1 MIYFKMSLEMS
12 ESLRK
17 EFEQVMSAS
26 KSLLH
31 RHQVPYKNQGIH
43 HELDILFMTPHDSY
57 PKLQP
62 AEYHRNL
69 IRRVVRIIHPDVP
82 LAGFPATMFRVPP
95 HGQVPAHVDNPEYGR
110 RTGIVFPITP
120 YDPDKWAPCKAGM
133 PEPDTYCEF
142 HPCYAFSTDAR
153 HEVYN
158 NEYERSMVQIWVD
171 LDCSEVYDRYKSGK
185 LFVKSL
191 NSNDFFFRSAP

>member
-1 MIYFKMSLEMS
+1 MIYFQISLEMT
-12 ESLRK
+12 ESFRN
-17 EFEQVMSAS
+17 EFEQVMSES
-26 KSLLH
+26 KSLLY
-31 RHQVPYKNQGIH
+31 RHQVPHKEAIP

-57 PKLQP
+57 SGLNPPQH
-62 AEYHRNL
+62 HRNL
-69 IRRVVRIIHPDVP
+69 IQRVVAVMHPDIP
-82 LAGFPATMFRVPP
+82 LASFPATMFHIPP

-120 YDPDKWAPCKAGM
+120 YDPDKWAPCKAGI

-171 LDCSEVYDRYKSGK
+171 LDCSEVYDRYKEGK
-185 LFVKSL
+185 LFAKSL